1 VTDHYV
7 VLRWP
12 LEADLDTEVYDDVE
26 SARLMI
32 AELAEDVDEA
42 RLMAAELAE
51 DVLTDD
57 EDTDDVEYR
66 AWRLVAVDDSGG
78 G

>member
-12 LEADLDTEVYDDVE
+12 LEADLDTEVYDDV
-26 SARLMI
+26 
-32 AELAEDVDEA
+32 DEA

-51 DVLTDD
+51 DTD
-57 EDTDDVEYR
+57 ECRV
-66 AWRLVAVDDSGG
+66 WRLVAVDDVHSGG